1 MEKLLWVIL
10 VTEEYKFSIKMVH
23 LLKKLQLKKF
33 SNSLFN
39 TFKSIV
45 VDNNDNIYVS
55 TDTPDKNYLE
65 YILFHLKMK

>member
-1 MEKLLWVIL
+1 MGDSGNERIQIFNKDGSFVKK
-10 VTEEYKFSIKMVH
+10 VTIG
-23 LLKKLQLKKF
+23 KF